1 MYKRDIYLDIDDNLN
16 NYIKSVELDS
26 NSRVWHFHL
35 TVDYEPLD
43 LTGKSVQFRAEKP
56 DKTNVLND
64 CKIIDAEKGIVEVKL
79 TQQVN
84 AVSGHVKCLLK
95 IIGEDGFVLKT
106 KTFIVDVSKTLS
118 DDPIVS
124 SDEFGALEV
133 ALGKVQDI
141 DNRFAETNAQLSEL
155 ANKGTTIEVLERV
168 TKEEIDRQIADGT
181 MANLTIKDNSITSSK
196 LKSSSVETRH
206 LSETIYESSTNYQV
220 EVSKAGTF
228 ENGMALQIPI
238 NLGSAININE
248 VSVTYDITALTNTI
262 ESSYVKVAIGSEA
275 GNLKAGTPQPLQKG
289 VKQTISQTFSW
300 SGISNAL
307 LWVYVWVK
315 GTEPKINGEY
325 LVENLVISINSQAVK
340 FNTIKG
346 YQGEMTI
353 KPIEVGGLPRRAELN
368 EIKTKT
374 DKLTESFDNLFYEK
388 RMFNIVS
395 CQNSVNNLIQFET
408 VYDLSQYV
416 GQRVNVDFS
425 YGTEDNSGNLSHVGC
440 RCFIGNSP
448 ELTKFNGTQSGI
460 ESVAY
465 TPTYR
470 RRVFNNIQVTDDKKY
485 VHAFAEF
492 KLQGDEGISDFNL
505 MDLAII
511 VNDNDIHYNEMLEGA
526 FYGNYGTTPS
536 YNIAYAQQTIHS
548 VANQIA
554 QSLDERLLERVMS
567 LLQGATKLRGKSWN
581 VMGDSISRGHSLQI
595 SQTYNGVIAER
606 NEMDLVNYA
615 VNGKKMTGASGNGY
629 GPSMVVDYVNMRDGV
644 DYVTI
649 FGGTND
655 RGVALGEPDS
665 TDIETIYG
673 TLNVMCNGL
682 INKYPTSKI
691 FFITPLKCDG
701 TQKTEQIVE
710 AIKEVCGKYSIPVL
724 DLYHD
729 GTLCPMHDAHLKYL
743 MLNGNDRLHPSI
755 EGHKHLASRIQS
767 FMESL

>member
-1 MYKRDIYLDIDDNLN
+1 MITNFIQLDFNKENDLKVPSVQYDSGSRFVKIKLQQNKVPFDINGYRVTVVANKVDGTEIMNDCTILDGDNGLVEFEITEQFN
-16 NYIKSVELDS
+16 AVKGVVDCQLKLFKDRTLLTSMPFSINVVKSVS
-26 NSRVWHFHL
+26 
-35 TVDYEPLD
+35 
-43 LTGKSVQFRAEKP
+43 
-56 DKTNVLND
+56 
-64 CKIIDAEKGIVEVKL
+64 
-79 TQQVN
+79 
-84 AVSGHVKCLLK
+84 
-95 IIGEDGFVLKT
+95 T
-106 KTFIVDVSKTLS
+106 KE
-118 DDPIVS
+118 IVS
-124 SDEFGALEV
+124 SNELKTLV
-133 ALGKVQDI
+133 NALGEVQNI
-141 DNRFAETNAQLSEL
+141 DNRFAQTNAQLSEL
-155 ANKGTTIEVLERV
+155 ANKGTTVEVLERV

-196 LKSSSVETRH
+196 LKSGSVETRH
-206 LSETIYESSTNYQV
+206 LSEAIYESITNYRV
-220 EVSKAGTF
+220 EVLKAGTF
-228 ENGMALQIPI
+228 EHSMALQIPI
-238 NLGSAININE
+238 DLGSAVNINE

-262 ESSYVKVAIGSEA
+262 ESSYVKVAIGTST
-275 GNLKAGTPQPLQKG
+275 GNLRNGTPQLLQRDVTKM
-289 VKQTISQTFSW
+289 ISQTFSW
-300 SGISNAL
+300 SSIPNSL

-315 GTEPKINGEY
+315 GTEPQISGKY
-325 LVENLVISINSQAVK
+325 LVENLVILVNGQEVK
-340 FNTIKG
+340 FNTLNIYQANATIDCIEKG
-346 YQGEMTI
+346 GVARRSEL
-353 KPIEVGGLPRRAELN
+353 KEVKN
-368 EIKTKT
+368 KT
-374 DKLTESFDNLFYEK
+374 DELSNSFDNLFYEK
-388 RMFNIVS
+388 RMFNIIS
-395 CQNSVNNLIQFET
+395 CPNVNYSLIQFET

-416 GQRVNVDFS
+416 GQTVNIDFS
-425 YGTEDNSGNLSHVGC
+425 YRTEDNSGNLSHVGC

-460 ESVAY
+460 YSVPY

-470 RRVFNNIQVTDDKKY
+470 QRVFNNIQVTDDKKY

-505 MDLAII
+505 LDLAVI
-511 VNDNDIHYNEMLEGA
+511 VNDTDIHYNEMLEGA
-526 FYGNYGTTPS
+526 FYGRYNTTPS
-536 YNIAYAQQTIHS
+536 YSVTYAQQTIHGI
-548 VANQIA
+548 ANQVA
-554 QSLDERLLERVMS
+554 QSLDEQLLEYVRG

-581 VMGDSISRGHSLQI
+581 VMGDSISRGHSLQV

-615 VNGKKMTGASGNGY
+615 VNGKRLTGASGNSY

-673 TLNVMCNGL
+673 TLNVLCNGL

-729 GTLCPMHDAHLKYL
+729 GTLCPMHDAHLKHL